1 VSALRST
8 RRHLATA
15 LGLVAATGAATTLTA
30 CGGTPGGSSTAASTT
45 ATASTTV
52 TREDVTL
59 TILDTGVDPGPDAE
73 YRALVQRFEREH
85 PNVTV
90 ERTVQPFS
98 SLLSNIK
105 LRLSSDEAP
114 DVSEGNPGPQI
125 DGALVRGGLIRPL
138 TGWAAPTAYGWDS
151 IWPAATQATNMYSD
165 DGAVFGSGTLW
176 GISPRGELVGLFY
189 NKAKLAELGF
199 EAPRTIAELDTILAA
214 AKRAGETPLM
224 IGEQDRY
231 PGGHA
236 LMALANG
243 YADPTAL
250 RDWVLGRAGATVDD
264 AGMVA
269 AAAKLRDWAEADYFQ
284 DGYLGVKDA
293 EAQARFARGQAV
305 FMIGVSILNGGLA
318 DGLGDDLGFVA
329 MPPARAGEEVYAT
342 GSLSPGMHISSRS
355 KHPDVAA
362 AWLNLLASE
371 EGAAAILEHGD
382 VPAFPLRDPR
392 VEPGSSLE
400 AIVETWGEQ
409 STGGRLVP
417 YLDSATTT
425 MYDTLTGGVQ
435 QLMAGSMS
443 PEAFAESI
451 QADWSRAHGAGG

>member
-1 VSALRST
+1 MSALETT
-8 RRHLATA
+8 RRGLATGLA
-15 LGLVAATGAATTLTA
+15 LAAAATTLAA
-30 CGGTPGGSSTAASTT
+30 CGGTPGESKPPAASTT
-45 ATASTTV
+45 EAVSTTI
-52 TREDVTL
+52 TRDDVAL

-73 YRALVQRFEREH
+73 YKALIEQFERQH

-90 ERTVQPFS
+90 RRTVQPFS
-98 SLLSNIK
+98 SLLSSIK

-114 DVSEGNPGPQI
+114 DVSEGNPGPQV

-138 TGWAAPTAYGWDS
+138 TGWAAPSAYGWDA
-151 IWPAATQATNMYSD
+151 IWPAATQATNMYGD
-165 DGAVFGSGTLW
+165 DGVVFGSGTLW

-199 EAPRTIAELDTILAA
+199 DPPRTVAELDTILAA

-236 LMALANG
+236 LMALANA
-243 YADPTAL
+243 YADPASL
-250 RDWVLGRAGATVDD
+250 RDWVFGRAGATVDD

-269 AAAKLRDWAEADYFQ
+269 AAGKLRDWAEAGYFQ
-284 DGYLGVKDA
+284 NGFLGVKDA
-293 EAQARFARGQAV
+293 EAQARFASGQAV

-318 DGLGDDLGFVA
+318 DGLDDDLGFVA
-329 MPPARAGEEVYAT
+329 MPSARAGAEVYAT
-342 GSLSPGMHISSRS
+342 GSLSPGMHVSSRS
-355 KHPDVAA
+355 EHPDVAA

-371 EGAAAILEHGD
+371 EGAETILAHGD
-382 VPAFPLRDPR
+382 VPAYPVRDPR

-400 AIVETWGEQ
+400 SIVKTWGEQ

-451 QADWSRAHGAGG
+451 QDDWTRAHGSGK